1 MNFKSKQKVHRF
13 KDVMAFFENLSFKK
27 FRQIEHGEKKRG
39 SEKKHLLFGCISLHC
54 VSLNCILC
62 PKAISGFVFSYN
74 KATKE
79 MPKYAEPHTA
89 F

>member
-39 SEKKHLLFGCISLHC
+39 SEKSICYSDAFLFIVCH
-54 VSLNCILC
+54 
-62 PKAISGFVFSYN
+62 
-74 KATKE
+74 
-79 MPKYAEPHTA
+79 
-89 F
+89 